1 MATENPI
8 LPAPEEQVSNAAEDV
23 QKVTSEVT
31 PEVPEPEMSAT
42 AESDAPAVAQSEPEA
57 PAAGVPVTET
67 AAEEVAPAETPAAEE
82 PAGEVAAE
90 TAAADAP
97 VAETPAAEEVAPAE
111 APAEEVAA
119 QTADAEAPAAQ
130 TPAEAAPAAEET
142 ARVKRARIKPAAEP
156 VVAETDDEPAASD
169 VQVDFAD
176 EEAALAAQDAGLELD
191 GETAEEA
198 EADQMAEDGRN
209 AEDKFLG
216 RGKEELV
223 ALFTRMLEEQP
234 VQSIRRDV
242 EALKIAFYR
251 IRRAEVEAARR
262 RFVEEGGAEE
272 DFTPA
277 VDGVEVQLKELFKEY
292 RRRRDEFIANLE
304 ADKEKNLQIKQG
316 IIEELKELVNSDET
330 LNHTFTKFRELQQR
344 WKETGIVPLQN
355 VKDLWETYNLHV
367 ENFYSFIKINKE
379 LRDLDLKK
387 NYEQKVAL
395 CEQTE
400 ALVLEP
406 SVVEAFHKLQKL
418 HDEWRETGPVAN
430 EYKETLWERFKAASS
445 RINKQHQE
453 HFESLKGEQVR
464 NLELKTELC
473 AATEELAAQML
484 TTRKEWNRASDRLLE
499 IQKTW
504 KTIGFAPK
512 KDNNRI
518 YERFRTACDKFFEA
532 KRQFYS
538 GVKAEM
544 EHNLQL
550 KTEICEAAESLMN
563 SEEWKKATD
572 ELIALQARWKEI
584 GAVSRR
590 HSDAIWRRF
599 RAACDKFFERK
610 GSHFASVDGE
620 HEENL
625 RKKLALLEEM
635 AAADVKAG
643 GFDVIREFQRRWGEI
658 GFVPIKQKD
667 AVQKRYKAAVDAL
680 FNTLRGTERD
690 RSMNR
695 FRDKVS
701 SFKSA
706 GGNRLR
712 SERERL
718 YSKVRQLEQEIG
730 LLENNIGFF
739 AKSKNAESLIAD
751 VKAKIERAREE
762 MAAAIE
768 KVKLIDRQA
777 QEENQ
782 EHNENK

>member
-1 MATENPI
+1 MAEPVETE
-8 LPAPEEQVSNAAEDV
+8 ADED
-23 QKVTSEVT
+23 
-31 PEVPEPEMSAT
+31 
-42 AESDAPAVAQSEPEA
+42 EA
-57 PAAGVPVTET
+57 PANVE
-67 AAEEVAPAETPAAEE
+67 
-82 PAGEVAAE
+82 
-90 TAAADAP
+90 
-97 VAETPAAEEVAPAE
+97 
-111 APAEEVAA
+111 
-119 QTADAEAPAAQ
+119 
-130 TPAEAAPAAEET
+130 
-142 ARVKRARIKPAAEP
+142 
-156 VVAETDDEPAASD
+156 
-169 VQVDFAD
+169 VDFSD
-176 EEAALAAQDAGLELD
+176 EDAALAARSAGLELD
-191 GETAEEA
+191 EATAEEDAA
-198 EADQMAEDGRN
+198 ERAAGEESSEDRFAG
-209 AEDKFLG
+209 KS
-216 RGKEELV
+216 KEELV
-223 ALFTRMLEEQP
+223 GLFARMLEEQP

-251 IRRAEVEAARR
+251 LRRAEVEAARR
-262 RFVEEGGAEE
+262 RFVEEGGAEK

-277 VDGVEVQLKELFKEY
+277 VDGVETQLKELFREY

-304 ADKEKNLQIKQG
+304 AEKERNLKIKLE

-344 WKETGIVPLQN
+344 WKETGIVPQQQ

-367 ENFYSFIKINKE
+367 ENFYNFIKINKE

-395 CEQTE
+395 CEQAE
-400 ALVLEP
+400 ALLLEP
-406 SVVEAFHKLQKL
+406 SIVEAFHKLQKL

-430 EYKETLWERFKAASS
+430 EYKEALWERFKAASS

-453 HFESLKGEQVR
+453 HFEALKAEQVK
-464 NLELKTELC
+464 NLGLKTELC
-473 AATEELAAQML
+473 VATEELAAQPL

-518 YERFRTACDKFFEA
+518 YERFRTACDRFFEA
-532 KRQFYS
+532 KRQFYA

-550 KTEICEAAESLMN
+550 KLELCEAAESLSG

-572 ELIALQARWKEI
+572 ELIALQARWKQI
-584 GAVSRR
+584 GAVARR
-590 HSDAIWRRF
+590 HSDAVWKRF

-610 GSHFASVDGE
+610 SAHFASVDDE

-625 RKKLALLEEM
+625 RRKLALLDEM
-635 AAADVKAG
+635 EAADVKAG
-643 GFDVIREFQRRWGEI
+643 GYEVIRDFQRRWGEI
-658 GFVPIKQKD
+658 GFVPIKRKD

-680 FNTLRGTERD
+680 FSVLRGSERD
-690 RSMNR
+690 RSMDR
-695 FRDKVS
+695 FREKVS
-701 SFKSA
+701 TLKAS
-706 GGNRLR
+706 GDRRLR

-718 YSKVRQLEQEIG
+718 YNKVRQLEQEIA

-739 AKSKNAESLIAD
+739 AKSKNAEALVAD
-751 VKAKIERAREE
+751 VRAKIDRARGE

-777 QEENQ
+777 QEEGGEPQ
-782 EHNENK
+782 KE

>member
-1 MATENPI
+1 MATEKPT
-8 LPAPEEQVSNAAEDV
+8 LPAPEEQVSPAAEDA
-23 QKVTSEVT
+23 QANPAVTAR
-31 PEVPEPEMSAT
+31 VPEPEMPAAGPAAEASAA
-42 AESDAPAVAQSEPEA
+42 AEEPVAKVADAPAESAVTKT
-57 PAAGVPVTET
+57 PA
-67 AAEEVAPAETPAAEE
+67 AETPAEE
-82 PAGEVAAE
+82 AAAE
-90 TAAADAP
+90 RISG
-97 VAETPAAEEVAPAE
+97 E
-111 APAEEVAA
+111 
-119 QTADAEAPAAQ
+119 
-130 TPAEAAPAAEET
+130 EAAPRA
-142 ARVKRARIKPAAEP
+142 KRARIKPAAGQE
-156 VVAETDDEPAASD
+156 VAESEEDASRD

-176 EEAALAAQDAGLELD
+176 EEAALAAQNAGLEIE
-191 GETAEEA
+191 GATPEEEAAEELA
-198 EADQMAEDGRN
+198 AQKPE
-209 AEDKFLG
+209 EDKFAG
-216 RGKEELV
+216 KGKEELV
-223 ALFTRMLEEQP
+223 ALFARMLEEQP

-272 DFTPA
+272 DFAPS
-277 VDGVEVQLKELFKEY
+277 VDGAEIQLKEQFKEY
-292 RRRRDEFIANLE
+292 RRRRDAFIANLE
-304 ADKEKNLQIKQG
+304 AEKEANLKVKQA

-330 LNHTFTKFRELQQR
+330 LNHTFNKFRELQQR
-344 WKETGIVPLQN
+344 WKDTGIVPQQH

-395 CEQTE
+395 CEQAE

-430 EYKETLWERFKAASS
+430 EYKEALWERFKAASS

-453 HFESLKGEQVR
+453 HFETLKGEQVK
-464 NLELKTELC
+464 NLELKTGLC
-473 AATEELAAQML
+473 VATEELSSQPL

-518 YERFRTACDKFFEA
+518 YERFRTACDRFFEA
-532 KRQFYS
+532 KRQFYA
-538 GVKAEM
+538 GMKTEM

-550 KTEICEAAESLMN
+550 KIEICEAAESLMN

-572 ELIALQARWKEI
+572 ELIALQARWKQI

-590 HSDAIWRRF
+590 HSDAVWKRF

-610 GSHFASVDGE
+610 ASHFASVDGE

-625 RKKLALLEEM
+625 QKKLALLAEM
-635 AAADVKAG
+635 AEADVKAG
-643 GFDVIREFQRRWGEI
+643 GYEVIREFQRRWGEI

-667 AVQKRYKAAVDAL
+667 AVQKKYKAAVDEL
-680 FNTLRGTERD
+680 FNTLRGSERD
-690 RSMNR
+690 RSMGR
-695 FRDKVS
+695 FREKVS
-701 SFKSA
+701 SLKAS
-706 GGNRLR
+706 GDRRLR
-712 SERERL
+712 TERERL
-718 YSKVRQLEQEIG
+718 YNKVRQLEQEIA

-739 AKSKNAESLIAD
+739 AKSKNAEALVAD
-751 VKAKIERAREE
+751 VKAKIDRAREE

-768 KVKLIDRQA
+768 KVKLIDKQD
-777 QEENQ
+777 QEEQN
-782 EHNENK
+782 NENK

>member
-1 MATENPI
+1 MATEKPN
-8 LPAPEEQVSNAAEDV
+8 LPAPEEQVSPVAEDV
-23 QKVTSEVT
+23 Q
-31 PEVPEPEMSAT
+31 A
-42 AESDAPAVAQSEPEA
+42 AP
-57 PAAGVPVTET
+57 ET
-67 AAEEVAPAETPAAEE
+67 AADAVQPELSAPAETQADPAQ
-82 PAGEVAAE
+82 PR
-90 TAAADAP
+90 P
-97 VAETPAAEEVAPAE
+97 
-111 APAEEVAA
+111 
-119 QTADAEAPAAQ
+119 
-130 TPAEAAPAAEET
+130 
-142 ARVKRARIKPAAEP
+142 KRARIKPVAEP
-156 VVAETDDEPAASD
+156 VETEADEDEAPAN
-169 VQVDFAD
+169 VEVDFSD
-176 EEAALAAQDAGLELD
+176 EDAALAARSAGLELD
-191 GETAEEA
+191 EATAEEDAA
-198 EADQMAEDGRN
+198 ERAAGEESSEDRFAG
-209 AEDKFLG
+209 KS
-216 RGKEELV
+216 KEELV
-223 ALFTRMLEEQP
+223 GLFARMLEEQP

-251 IRRAEVEAARR
+251 LRRAEVEAARR

-277 VDGVEVQLKELFKEY
+277 VDGVETQLKELFREY

-304 ADKEKNLQIKQG
+304 AEKERNLKIKLE

-344 WKETGIVPLQN
+344 WKETGIVPQQQ

-367 ENFYSFIKINKE
+367 ENFYNFIKINKE

-395 CEQTE
+395 CEQAE
-400 ALVLEP
+400 ALLLEP

-430 EYKETLWERFKAASS
+430 EYKEALWERFKAASS

-453 HFESLKGEQVR
+453 HFEALKAEQVK
-464 NLELKTELC
+464 NLGLKTELC
-473 AATEELAAQML
+473 VATEELAAQPL

-518 YERFRTACDKFFEA
+518 YERFRTACDRFFEA
-532 KRQFYS
+532 KRQFYA

-550 KTEICEAAESLMN
+550 KLELCEAAESLSG

-572 ELIALQARWKEI
+572 ELIALQARWKQI
-584 GAVSRR
+584 GAVARR
-590 HSDAIWRRF
+590 HSDAVWKRF

-610 GSHFASVDGE
+610 SAHFASVDGE

-625 RKKLALLEEM
+625 RRKLALLDEM
-635 AAADVKAG
+635 EAADVKAG
-643 GFDVIREFQRRWGEI
+643 GYEVIRDFQRRWGEI

-667 AVQKRYKAAVDAL
+667 AVQKRYKTAVDAL
-680 FNTLRGTERD
+680 FSVLRGSERD
-690 RSMNR
+690 RSMDR
-695 FRDKVS
+695 FREKVS
-701 SFKSA
+701 TLKAS
-706 GGNRLR
+706 GDRRLR

-718 YSKVRQLEQEIG
+718 YNKVRQLEQEIA

-739 AKSKNAESLIAD
+739 AKSKNAEALVAD
-751 VKAKIERAREE
+751 VRAKIDRARGE

-777 QEENQ
+777 QEEGGEPQ
-782 EHNENK
+782 KE

>member
-1 MATENPI
+1 MAEPVETE
-8 LPAPEEQVSNAAEDV
+8 ADED
-23 QKVTSEVT
+23 
-31 PEVPEPEMSAT
+31 
-42 AESDAPAVAQSEPEA
+42 EA
-57 PAAGVPVTET
+57 PANVE
-67 AAEEVAPAETPAAEE
+67 
-82 PAGEVAAE
+82 
-90 TAAADAP
+90 
-97 VAETPAAEEVAPAE
+97 
-111 APAEEVAA
+111 
-119 QTADAEAPAAQ
+119 
-130 TPAEAAPAAEET
+130 
-142 ARVKRARIKPAAEP
+142 
-156 VVAETDDEPAASD
+156 
-169 VQVDFAD
+169 VDFSD
-176 EEAALAAQDAGLELD
+176 EDAALAARSAGLELD
-191 GETAEEA
+191 EATAEEDAA
-198 EADQMAEDGRN
+198 ERAAGEESSEDRFAG
-209 AEDKFLG
+209 KS
-216 RGKEELV
+216 KEELV
-223 ALFTRMLEEQP
+223 GLFARMLEEQP

-251 IRRAEVEAARR
+251 LRRAEVEAARR

-277 VDGVEVQLKELFKEY
+277 VDGVETQLKELFREY

-304 ADKEKNLQIKQG
+304 AEKERNLKIKLE

-344 WKETGIVPLQN
+344 WKETGIVPQQQ

-367 ENFYSFIKINKE
+367 ENFYNFIKINKE

-395 CEQTE
+395 CEQAE
-400 ALVLEP
+400 ALLLEP
-406 SVVEAFHKLQKL
+406 SIVEAFHKLQKL

-430 EYKETLWERFKAASS
+430 EYKEALWERFKAASS

-453 HFESLKGEQVR
+453 HFEALKAEQVK
-464 NLELKTELC
+464 NLGLKTELC
-473 AATEELAAQML
+473 VATEELAAQPL

-518 YERFRTACDKFFEA
+518 YERFRTACDRFFEA
-532 KRQFYS
+532 KRQFYA

-550 KTEICEAAESLMN
+550 KLELCEAAESLSG

-572 ELIALQARWKEI
+572 ELIALQARWKQI
-584 GAVSRR
+584 GAVARR
-590 HSDAIWRRF
+590 HSDAVWKRF

-610 GSHFASVDGE
+610 SAHFASVDGE

-625 RKKLALLEEM
+625 RRKLALLDEM
-635 AAADVKAG
+635 EAADVKAG
-643 GFDVIREFQRRWGEI
+643 GYEVIRDFQRRWGEI

-680 FNTLRGTERD
+680 FSVLRGSERD
-690 RSMNR
+690 RSMDR
-695 FRDKVS
+695 FREKVS
-701 SFKSA
+701 TLKAS
-706 GGNRLR
+706 GDRRLR

-718 YSKVRQLEQEIG
+718 YNKVRQLEQEIA

-739 AKSKNAESLIAD
+739 AKSKNAEALVAD
-751 VKAKIERAREE
+751 VRVKIDRARGE

-777 QEENQ
+777 QEEGGEPQ
-782 EHNENK
+782 KE

>member
-1 MATENPI
+1 MLPHMREPKTCTEMATEKPT
-8 LPAPEEQVSNAAEDV
+8 LPAPEEQVSPAAEDA
-23 QKVTSEVT
+23 QANPAVTVR
-31 PEVPEPEMSAT
+31 VPEPEMPAAGPAAEASAA
-42 AESDAPAVAQSEPEA
+42 AEEPVAEVADAPAESAVTKT
-57 PAAGVPVTET
+57 PA
-67 AAEEVAPAETPAAEE
+67 AETPAEE
-82 PAGEVAAE
+82 AAAE
-90 TAAADAP
+90 RISG
-97 VAETPAAEEVAPAE
+97 E
-111 APAEEVAA
+111 
-119 QTADAEAPAAQ
+119 
-130 TPAEAAPAAEET
+130 EAAPRA
-142 ARVKRARIKPAAEP
+142 KRARIKPAAGPE
-156 VVAETDDEPAASD
+156 VAESEEDASRD

-176 EEAALAAQDAGLELD
+176 EEAALAAQNAGLEIE
-191 GETAEEA
+191 GATPEEEAAEELA
-198 EADQMAEDGRN
+198 AQKPE
-209 AEDKFLG
+209 EDKFAG
-216 RGKEELV
+216 KGKEELV
-223 ALFTRMLEEQP
+223 ALFARMLEEQP

-272 DFTPA
+272 DFAPS
-277 VDGVEVQLKELFKEY
+277 VDGAEIQLKEQFKEY
-292 RRRRDEFIANLE
+292 RRRRDAFIANLE
-304 ADKEKNLQIKQG
+304 AEKEANLKVKQA

-330 LNHTFTKFRELQQR
+330 LNHTFNKFRELQQR
-344 WKETGIVPLQN
+344 WKDTGIVPQQH

-395 CEQTE
+395 CEQAE

-430 EYKETLWERFKAASS
+430 EYKEALWERFKAASS

-453 HFESLKGEQVR
+453 HFETLKGEQVK
-464 NLELKTELC
+464 NLELKTGLC
-473 AATEELAAQML
+473 VATEELSSQPL

-518 YERFRTACDKFFEA
+518 YERFRTACDRFFEA
-532 KRQFYS
+532 KRQFYA
-538 GVKAEM
+538 GMKTEM

-550 KTEICEAAESLMN
+550 KIEICEAAESLMN

-572 ELIALQARWKEI
+572 ELIALQARWKQI

-590 HSDAIWRRF
+590 HSDAIWKRF

-610 GSHFASVDGE
+610 ASHFASVDGE

-625 RKKLALLEEM
+625 QKKLALLAEM
-635 AAADVKAG
+635 AEADVKAG
-643 GFDVIREFQRRWGEI
+643 GYEVIREFQRRWGEI

-667 AVQKRYKAAVDAL
+667 AIQKKYKAAVDEL
-680 FNTLRGTERD
+680 FNTLRGSERD
-690 RSMNR
+690 RSMGR
-695 FRDKVS
+695 FREKVS
-701 SFKSA
+701 SFKAS
-706 GGNRLR
+706 GDRRLR

-718 YSKVRQLEQEIG
+718 YNKVRQLEQEIG

-739 AKSKNAESLIAD
+739 AKSKNAEALVAD
-751 VKAKIERAREE
+751 VRAKIERAREE
-762 MAAAIE
+762 MASTIE
-768 KVKLIDRQA
+768 KVKLIDKQD
-777 QEENQ
+777 QDEN
-782 EHNENK
+782 NNA